1 MGYRY
6 CVFGAGRQGVAA
18 IYDLIKFCEADLVVI
33 YEPSDEAFNLAN
45 RRLNDLLGDAYHKVI
60 WTASLNDKQTPRV
73 DWNSFD
79 VMLSCAPWK
88 ANFDLTKFAMRWN
101 TPFCDLGGN
110 PETVDQ
116 QESLHPITPVVPDCG
131 LSPGISNILAVYLAE
146 KGCDE
151 IKVRC
156 GGIPLTRFN
165 DDLNYRLTFDP
176 MGLISEYSGDV
187 PVIINGMLQY
197 IKALS
202 IVEPYGNKYECSPTS
217 NNSPQV
223 VESLHCLG
231 VREYDYMTIRYN
243 GHWNLVRGWHA
254 AGFLKGNKEMDLHLA
269 EALSKNPE
277 LQYDPETHVDKIIL
291 SVVGK
296 AAIDRVTEDNMKVTK
311 GFEFEV
317 FADPETKFSAME
329 LMTSWGITM
338 VAHYIATYPSLSPKG
353 FATPE
358 RFVPGKRI
366 MDEIQKREGSPG

>member
-18 IYDLIKFCEADLVVI
+18 IYDLVKFCDADWVVV
-33 YEPSDEAFNLAN
+33 YEPNEKS
-45 RRLNDLLGDAYHKVI
+45 RRRAHERLSDLLKDDYYKVLFVS
-60 WTASLNDKQTPRV
+60 TLDDRRTPLIEW
-73 DWNSFD
+73 DSFD
-79 VMLSCAPWK
+79 VMISCAPWK
-88 ANFDLTKFAMRWN
+88 ANLELTEFAMRRK

-110 PETVDQ
+110 PDTVGK
-116 QESLHPITPVVPDCG
+116 QESLKPDTPVVPDCG

-156 GGIPLTRFN
+156 GGLPLTRFN

-187 PVIINGMLQY
+187 PVIINGL
-197 IKALS
+197 IRLIPALS
-202 IVEPYGNKYECSPTS
+202 VIEPYSAVCECSPTS

-223 VESLHCLG
+223 VESLIELG
-231 VREYDYMTIRYN
+231 VLNYDYMTIRYK
-243 GHWNLVRGWHA
+243 GHWELVHGWKA
-254 AGFLKGNKEMDLHLA
+254 IGFLSGNKKMDLHLA

-277 LQYDPETHVDKIIL
+277 LQYDPNKHVDKVLL
-291 SVVGK
+291 SVIGK
-296 AAIDRVTEDNMKVTK
+296 VAIDRVTEDNMKVTK

-317 FADPETKFSAME
+317 FADPDTKFSAME

-338 VAHYIATYPSLSPKG
+338 VAHYMAANPAKVPYK

-358 RFVPGKRI
+358 RFVPGKWI